1 MKVRIITSLVFVV
14 LLMASKLHAS
24 EIHKELDKLMQ
35 GFADIKQFN
44 GTVLVSK
51 GDDIIFEKA
60 YGYANFEWDIKN
72 TIDTKY
78 RIASVTKPFTAMLI
92 MQLVQEGKIKLDAP
106 ITQYLKDYRKDTG
119 DKITIHHLLNHTSG
133 IPDFLR
139 LREIREISGKNP
151 YSVGEFVTKFCSEDL
166 DFSPGTQWRYS
177 NSGYTIL
184 GHIME
189 AITGKTYAELLQNR
203 IFTPLEMKNS
213 GYDFHHTVKK
223 KKASGYEKTF
233 KGFEHAEFHDM
244 DIPYAAGAIYSTTHD
259 LMRWERA
266 LSSEKLL
273 KKSLMDKMYQTSPH
287 RNYSYGWF
295 IDDIPTEKYGRQ
307 LTNISHAGMIQGFNS
322 YVSRYIEDQY
332 LIVILNNTGGAPMR
346 SMTAGI
352 TNILYGKP
360 YAKAKPRIYTDL
372 YNIISTEGLDAGIS
386 KYHALNKEGIKLGE
400 RGLNYFGYE
409 LLKVDMIKEAIAFF
423 KLAVELVPNSSNVH
437 DSLGEAYL
445 KNDDKKMALHHYK
458 RSFELDQSNS
468 NAQKAIMKL
477 EVN

>member
-35 GFADIKQFN
+35 GFVDIKQFN

-151 YSVGEFVTKFCSEDL
+151 YSVEEFVTKFCSEDL

-184 GHIME
+184 GHIM
-189 AITGKTYAELLQNR
+189 L
-203 IFTPLEMKNS
+203 
-213 GYDFHHTVKK
+213 DC
-223 KKASGYEKTF
+223 
-233 KGFEHAEFHDM
+233 
-244 DIPYAAGAIYSTTHD
+244 
-259 LMRWERA
+259 
-266 LSSEKLL
+266 
-273 KKSLMDKMYQTSPH
+273 
-287 RNYSYGWF
+287 
-295 IDDIPTEKYGRQ
+295 
-307 LTNISHAGMIQGFNS
+307 
-322 YVSRYIEDQY
+322 VS
-332 LIVILNNTGGAPMR
+332 
-346 SMTAGI
+346 
-352 TNILYGKP
+352 K
-360 YAKAKPRIYTDL
+360 
-372 YNIISTEGLDAGIS
+372 
-386 KYHALNKEGIKLGE
+386 
-400 RGLNYFGYE
+400 
-409 LLKVDMIKEAIAFF
+409 
-423 KLAVELVPNSSNVH
+423 
-437 DSLGEAYL
+437 
-445 KNDDKKMALHHYK
+445 
-458 RSFELDQSNS
+458 
-468 NAQKAIMKL
+468 
-477 EVN
+477 